1 MLEYIINAVIDQV
14 VVEVEVQGVIGK
26 ESMLFLLV
34 CVVELIGG
42 DSLKF
47 NIQLVFNNVILVS
60 EIVKEYQCFVG

>member
-1 MLEYIINAVIDQV
+1 MLEYIINVVIDQV

>member
-1 MLEYIINAVIDQV
+1 MLEYIINVVIDQV

-26 ESMLFLLV
+26 ESTLFLLV